1 MDVVTPPHRS
11 WKRSPLSRL
20 PLSRLPLSRLPLS
33 RFPLS
38 RAAEPLREA
47 RQRLGLALLTADG
60 VRRGVLARLRRSRL
74 VRWRHRAPMA
84 YELLLAPPDLRPVDP
99 SFADE
104 VASGSMGLVGL
115 TATLGGASPFAVRPP
130 SSAWA
135 RELNGF
141 GWLRHFAA
149 ARTLENEALARRIV
163 AEWHAIQG
171 RRRHV
176 AEAWAPDVAG
186 RRVIS
191 WLSHAALLV
200 DGVGRRPH
208 TAFLRSLEVHAGH
221 LSASWRDA
229 PDGYPKLLALIGWVQ
244 ACLCVGGQ
252 ERRLDAAERHLIA
265 ELERQVLDDG
275 GHASRNPGI
284 LIALLLDLLP
294 LRQCFG
300 ARDLTPDPH
309 LGGAIDRMMAM
320 LRRLRLGDGQLA
332 RFNGMGATE
341 RDALAMVLAYDRSGN
356 GPGEPPTV
364 SRAGYV
370 RMQSGA
376 TVVVVDAG
384 AAPPIGL
391 AGEACAGCLSFE
403 ISTGSELLLVNGGT
417 PVMAHERAS
426 AAARATASH
435 NTLVLAGQSSARLV
449 RNALLRRRI
458 GTLPLMLPERVACE
472 VKETAD
478 GTMLRA
484 THDGYAGRFGL
495 IHARTLLLSADGG
508 CLDGEDT
515 LEGTR
520 GELRLAKDVPV
531 SVHFHLP
538 PHAGARYGAVEGTA
552 ELILRNGER
561 WLLSAAGATLGIEA
575 GTHFAEVLGPVQ
587 AQQVVLRTVCYGAAR
602 VRWGLQRL

>member
-1 MDVVTPPHRS
+1 MDVVTPPPRT

-20 PLSRLPLSRLPLS
+20 S
-33 RFPLS
+33 LS
-38 RAAEPLREA
+38 RAAGPLREA
-47 RQRLGLALLTADG
+47 RQRIGLALLTADG
-60 VRRGVLARLRRSRL
+60 VRRGALARLRRSRL
-74 VRWRHRAPMA
+74 VRWRHRAPIA

-104 VASGSMGLVGL
+104 VASGSMGLAGL
-115 TATLGGASPFAVRPP
+115 TATLGSASPFAVRPP
-130 SSAWA
+130 SAAWA
-135 RELNGF
+135 RELHGF
-141 GWLRHFAA
+141 GWLRHFAGV
-149 ARTLENEALARRIV
+149 RSLEDETLARRIV
-163 AEWHAIQG
+163 EQWHAAQHQ
-171 RRRHV
+171 RRHV

-186 RRVIS
+186 RRVVS
-191 WLSHAALLV
+191 WLSHAALLL

-208 TAFLRSLEVHAGH
+208 TTFLRSLEVHAGH

-252 ERRLDAAERHLIA
+252 ERRLDAAEKHLIA

-275 GHASRNPGI
+275 GHASRNPGT
-284 LIALLLDLLP
+284 LVALLLDLLP

-300 ARDLTPDPH
+300 ARDLTPDRR
-309 LGGAIDRMMAM
+309 LGGAIDRTMGM

-341 RDALAMVLAYDRSGN
+341 RDALAMVLAYDRG
-356 GPGEPPTV
+356 GGLGGPPTV
-364 SRAGYV
+364 SRSGYV
-370 RMQSGA
+370 RMERGA
-376 TVVVVDAG
+376 TIVVVDAG
-384 AAPPIGL
+384 AAPSLEL
-391 AGEACAGCLSFE
+391 AGEAGAGCLSFE
-403 ISTGSELLLVNGGT
+403 LSTGPELLLVNGGT
-417 PVMAHERAS
+417 PAMAHERAA

-435 NTLVLAGQSSARLV
+435 NTLVVAGQSSARLV
-449 RNALLRRRI
+449 RNELLRRRI
-458 GTLPLMLPERVACE
+458 GATPVMLPEHVACE
-472 VKETAD
+472 VEETAS
-478 GTMLRA
+478 GVMLRA

-495 IHARTLLLSADGG
+495 IHARALLLSADGG

-515 LEGTR
+515 LEGAK
-520 GELRLAKDVPV
+520 GELRLAHDVPV
-531 SVHFHLP
+531 AVHFHLP

-561 WLLSAAGATLGIEA
+561 WLLSAAGAALTVEA

-602 VRWGLQRL
+602 VRWRLARV